1 MIIIEILLILEGRT
15 MKKFILIPVL
25 STLLCLISANVIAA
39 GGHGAGGSSVDKSG
53 KSACKTT
60 AIKRIKPVH
69 LTEVAPGSE
78 ISFQVY
84 GIDEAK
90 YVEVTAKKIPV
101 EMEVEHKGG
110 ILWFKGN
117 LPDSLVNT
125 AARIHVEVHY
135 KKCPAEKGW
144 LLKITE

>member
-1 MIIIEILLILEGRT
+1 MIIIDMLLTLEGNT
-15 MKKFILIPVL
+15 MRKSILIPVL
-25 STLLCLISANVIAA
+25 STVLCLISANVIAA

-60 AIKRIKPVH
+60 AIKHVRPEH
-69 LTEVAPGSE
+69 LASVAPQSE

-84 GIDEAK
+84 GIEDAH

-101 EMEVEHKGG
+101 EMEVKHKGG

-117 LPDSLVNT
+117 LPKSLVNT
-125 AARIHVEVHY
+125 AARIRVEVHY
-135 KKCPAEKGW
+135 KKCPAEKAW

>member
-1 MIIIEILLILEGRT
+1 
-15 MKKFILIPVL
+15 MKKSILIPVL
-25 STLLCLISANVIAA
+25 TSVLCLISVNVFAA

-53 KSACKTT
+53 KSACKKTK
-60 AIKRIKPVH
+60 IKHVRPEH
-69 LTEVAPGSE
+69 LASVAPGSE
-78 ISFQVY
+78 ISFRVE

-90 YVEVTAKKIPV
+90 FVEMTAKKIPV
-101 EMEVEHKGG
+101 ELSVEHKGG
-110 ILWFKGN
+110 LLWFKGK